1 MPPSRGDCL
10 EKRPT
15 TIAVDPRPDPFMQW
29 TDMPPR
35 AAAPKYAGRMSESLA
50 RAVSLLGHPLV
61 LLPLTVVALSS
72 AQGDAASRARIA
84 IGMALFAGIVL
95 SWSWWQV
102 RRGRWEH
109 VDASGKRERRALN
122 RFLLAALTL
131 ATGIA
136 AWRSEATAL
145 VAGLA
150 MSAAL
155 IAVAMATSRWCKLSL
170 HMAFAVYAAILLWQ
184 LHAGL
189 GMAIFV
195 FSAAIAWSR
204 LALRRHSPMDL
215 AAGAMTGLL
224 AGASFRFLAA
234 M

>member
-1 MPPSRGDCL
+1 
-10 EKRPT
+10 
-15 TIAVDPRPDPFMQW
+15 
-29 TDMPPR
+29 MPPR
-35 AAAPKYAGRMSESLA
+35 TAAPKYAGHMSESLA

-95 SWSWWQV
+95 IWSWWQV

-136 AWRSEATAL
+136 AWRSEATVL

-189 GMAIFV
+189 GMAILV
-195 FSAAIAWSR
+195 FSVAIAWSR
-204 LALRRHSPMDL
+204 LALHRHSPVDL
-215 AAGAMTGLL
+215 VAGAMAGLL
-224 AGASFRFLAA
+224 AGAGFRFLAV